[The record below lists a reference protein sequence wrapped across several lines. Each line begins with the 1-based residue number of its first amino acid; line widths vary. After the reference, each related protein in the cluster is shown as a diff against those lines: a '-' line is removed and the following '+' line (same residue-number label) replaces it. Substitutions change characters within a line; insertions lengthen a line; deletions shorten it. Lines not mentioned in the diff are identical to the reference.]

1 MLTDLIPLL
10 RALTVTVGHFH
21 AYLER
26 CCEVLDPSTAGQ
38 CPLSTAPSTQRDQT
52 GTDLDAIGHG
62 L

>member
-10 RALTVTVGHFH
+10 RGITVTVGHFH

-26 CCEVLDPSTAGQ
+26 CLEILDPSTSGQ
-38 CPLSTAPSTQRDQT
+38 CPLSTAPGADGDQT
-52 GTDLDAIGHG
+52 VPDAETTGHG